1 MRHVAGGINMDEH
14 PDPGHKQEPD
24 AGERVQQKSRI
35 RLEIRLGSA
44 VGDEIQVA
52 GIGSEPGVED
62 LFKRLM
68 IVSVGP
74 TGVLHYRAAREQ
86 ECEHDYPD
94 ADGIDRGFLHPPPEE
109 EDDRRAE
116 RGQQRNQPNVV
127 EENHVKF

>member
-1 MRHVAGGINMDEH
+1 MDEH

-24 AGERVQQKSRI
+24 AGKRIQQESRV
-35 RLEIRLGSA
+35 RLEIRLCPV

-74 TGVLHYRAAREQ
+74 TGVLHYRSAREQ
-86 ECEHDYPD
+86 ECEHDHAD
-94 ADGIDRGFLHPPPEE
+94 ADGIDRGLLQ
-109 EDDRRAE
+109 RRPKKNMTAA
-116 RGQQRNQPNVV
+116 PNAGSSGISQMLSR
-127 EENHVKF
+127 KSM